1 MSCGYPGRVSFL
13 IYAVAV
19 VCPLSGLALIV
30 AALRDM
36 SRPARIARREARHLD
51 AELRAQQGTGARP
64 GQ

>member
-1 MSCGYPGRVSFL
+1 MSFL

-51 AELRAQQGTGARP
+51 AELRAQQQTGVRP

>member
-13 IYAVAV
+13 VYAVAV
-19 VCPLSGLALIV
+19 VCPLSGAALIV

-36 SRPARIARREARHLD
+36 SRPARLARREARHLD
-51 AELRAQQGTGARP
+51 AELRAQQRTGARP

>member
-1 MSCGYPGRVSFL
+1 MRCGYPVRVSIL
-13 IYAVAV
+13 VYAVAV

-30 AALRDM
+30 AALRDV

-51 AELRAQQGTGARP
+51 AELRAQQGSGALP

>member
-1 MSCGYPGRVSFL
+1 MGCGYPGRVSIL
-13 IYAVAV
+13 VYAVAV